1 MTRVLTVTLNPS
13 IDKTVYIKGFK
24 LGATNYIENTHID
37 MGGKGINVSKALFNF
52 GIDNIATGFM
62 TESHVDKIDRIGI
75 RNRFYLVE
83 GALRV
88 NTKIND
94 LSTGTVTELNEKGF
108 CIHKKDL
115 TAFIELYEELCP
127 KKGIVVL
134 SGSIPKG
141 VPDDIYAILIKI
153 AKKKG
158 SKTLLDAHGR
168 FLVYGLKE
176 NPYAIKPN
184 VFELESIVDRKLK
197 DINDIVDAVKEIKDG
212 ATLIAVS
219 MGKEGALFFK
229 EGRFLFAETF
239 PIQSISTVGAGD
251 AMTAAMVLSII
262 NGFDLDTTAR
272 FATCAGTMTCLKEG
286 SNVCS
291 HEDVLDNINRV
302 SLKYLQEG

>member
-88 NTKIND
+88 DTKIND

-127 KKGIVVL
+127 KRALLFIRKY
-134 SGSIPKG
+134 SKG

-153 AKKKG
+153 AKEGFK
-158 SKTLLDAHGR
+158 
-168 FLVYGLKE
+168 
-176 NPYAIKPN
+176 NPAGCSWQVSCIW
-184 VFELESIVDRKLK
+184 FE
-197 DINDIVDAVKEIKDG
+197 
-212 ATLIAVS
+212 
-219 MGKEGALFFK
+219 GK
-229 EGRFLFAETF
+229 
-239 PIQSISTVGAGD
+239 S
-251 AMTAAMVLSII
+251 
-262 NGFDLDTTAR
+262 
-272 FATCAGTMTCLKEG
+272 
-286 SNVCS
+286 VC
-291 HEDVLDNINRV
+291 
-302 SLKYLQEG
+302 K

>member
-134 SGSIPKG
+134 SGSIQR
-141 VPDDIYAILIKI
+141 VFLMIFMQF
-153 AKKKG
+153 
-158 SKTLLDAHGR
+158 LLR
-168 FLVYGLKE
+168 LQ
-176 NPYAIKPN
+176 
-184 VFELESIVDRKLK
+184 
-197 DINDIVDAVKEIKDG
+197 
-212 ATLIAVS
+212 
-219 MGKEGALFFK
+219 KEGFK
-229 EGRFLFAETF
+229 NPAGCSWQVSCIWFEGK
-239 PIQSISTVGAGD
+239 S
-251 AMTAAMVLSII
+251 
-262 NGFDLDTTAR
+262 
-272 FATCAGTMTCLKEG
+272 
-286 SNVCS
+286 VCNKT
-291 HEDVLDNINRV
+291 ECI
-302 SLKYLQEG
+302 